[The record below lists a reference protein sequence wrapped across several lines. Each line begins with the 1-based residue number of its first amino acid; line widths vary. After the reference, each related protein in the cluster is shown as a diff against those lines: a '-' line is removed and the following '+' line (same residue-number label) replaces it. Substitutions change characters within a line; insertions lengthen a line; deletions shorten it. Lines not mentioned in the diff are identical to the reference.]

1 MTSGH
6 FETEAARLETIEI
19 KLAHLERLLQELGQ
33 TVMRQQRDIEVLALR
48 HRELKCQLES
58 IDEGGADA
66 AGFEKPP
73 HY

>member
-1 MTSGH
+1 MTGAQ
-6 FETEAARLETIEI
+6 FEIEAARLETIEI

-48 HRELKCQLES
+48 HRELKEQLEFM
-58 IDEGGADA
+58 DEVGADA

-73 HY
+73 QY